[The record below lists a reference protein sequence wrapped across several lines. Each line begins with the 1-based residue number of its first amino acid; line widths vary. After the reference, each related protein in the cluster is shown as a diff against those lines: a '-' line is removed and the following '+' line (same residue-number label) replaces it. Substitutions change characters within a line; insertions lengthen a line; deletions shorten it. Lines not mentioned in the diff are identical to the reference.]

1 MIESSVSWRWVFW
14 MMMLF
19 AGVCTVIAIVLL
31 PETYAPVILLAKKKK
46 LSKEDPVGSKDLY
59 SEYEKQDWSTKAII
73 NRTLLRPFHMLVLEP
88 ILLLI
93 TIYFSIVYGLLFAR
107 KRSYFFPSFAFHIS
121 KLFAKQNIFQCL
133 KLFQSFLWKDAA
145 SQLAKRASCSSVLE

>member
-1 MIESSVSWRWVFW
+1 MVESSVSWRWVFW

-19 AGVCTVIAIVLL
+19 AGVCTAIVIAFL

-46 LSKEDPVGSKDLY
+46 LSKEDPAGSKDLY
-59 SEYEKQDWSTKAII
+59 AEYEKQDWSIRAII
-73 NRTLLRPFHMLVLEP
+73 NRTLLRPFYMLVLEP

-107 KRSYFFPSFAFHIS
+107 KHSYFP
-121 KLFAKQNIFQCL
+121 
-133 KLFQSFLWKDAA
+133 FLRI
-145 SQLAKRASCSSVLE
+145 LYN